1 MLIALIGLL
10 GAALLITLGIC
21 NYRGHRIRTLTRILR
36 SSQAD
41 SVRGIDVL
49 TKREQQLD
57 FAIQENIELAHR
69 IERLEQQI
77 ISEQRGAPSWLAL

>member
-1 MLIALIGLL
+1 MLITLICILV
-10 GAALLITLGIC
+10 AALLITLQAC
-21 NYRGHRIRTLTRILR
+21 HYRGQRVRMLTRILR

-41 SVRGIDVL
+41 SDRGIDVL
-49 TKREQQLD
+49 TKREKQLD